1 MRNLITISGFLLLH
15 AAWAQGQVFRTEADY
30 PGAGLVVDG
39 EIGLEPRMGRFVLTY
54 AVGGHPKVTP
64 CRQLWGF
71 QYGNILYRIAPEG
84 HVPVRLMAQG
94 AVYYWE
100 NGFAHL
106 RMQSDSMEAARFEF
120 GRASY
125 LSRDVKGEIVPACFK
140 GKGMSKGSERFKE
153 AWPAY
158 AGMLE
163 CIGSGEQM
171 DSTRQCVVE
180 YEVAVEEGRASA
192 PPASTGNRPPAEF

>member
-1 MRNLITISGFLLLH
+1 MRHLVTIAVILFTH

-30 PGAGLVVDG
+30 PGAGMAVDG
-39 EIGLEPRMGRFVLTY
+39 EVGLEPRMGRFVLTY
-54 AVGGHPKVTP
+54 AVDGKPKVTP

-71 QYGNILYRIAPEG
+71 QYGSALYRIAPEG

-94 AVYYWE
+94 AVFYWE

-106 RMQSDSMEAARFEF
+106 HMQSDSVEAAHFEF

-140 GKGMSKGSERFKE
+140 GKGMTKESERFKAE
-153 AWPAY
+153 WPAY
-158 AGMLE
+158 AGMLD
-163 CIGSGEQM
+163 CIGTGANM

-180 YEVAVEEGRASA
+180 YEVAVEEGRAPA
-192 PPASTGNRPPAEF
+192 PPATSGNRPPAEF